1 MEINLWGGES
11 CMHHILRVANS
22 VSQGDLADRVPC
34 ACHHPACDAIN
45 AMTQHLQLVTSHLT
59 LAISTTSMGILD
71 DNNEQQQQQQS
82 KKKHWDGVWKE
93 IFDTMKETSSKS
105 QQQLEQIE
113 HIIGKVA
120 DGDMHVCL
128 NLDAHTKPLVS
139 LEHTM
144 NEMGKV
150 RFHCLILDPFILPP
164 PYSMH

>member
-59 LAISTTSMGILD
+59 SAISTTSMGILD
-71 DNNEQQQQQQS
+71 DDNEQQS
-82 KKKHWDGVWKE
+82 NKKHWDGVWKE
-93 IFDTMKETSSKS
+93 IFDTLKETSSKS
-105 QQQLEQIE
+105 QQQLEQVE
-113 HIIGKVA
+113 HIMSKVA

-128 NLDAHTKPLVS
+128 NLDAHTKPLVA

-150 RFHCLILDPFILPP
+150 PISLLVVGYIHIP